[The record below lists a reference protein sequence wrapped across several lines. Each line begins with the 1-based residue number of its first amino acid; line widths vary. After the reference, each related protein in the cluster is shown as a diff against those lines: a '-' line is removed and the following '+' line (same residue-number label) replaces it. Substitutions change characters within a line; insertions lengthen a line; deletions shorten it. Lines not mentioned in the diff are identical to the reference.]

1 MTTEI
6 RNPSAGSTGV
16 SASAEFLD
24 GRSETEIIHALT
36 DRQAEIAE
44 SPVKSTQV
52 RRRQQPERALQ
63 IALVGHLQWRA
74 PPDLWWA
81 HYPSGGRRSRIAG
94 AILKGMGA
102 RAGVPDL
109 LLVSRGK
116 LFAIELKSDH
126 GRLSP
131 VQRETHAAMRKAGVV
146 IGVAGDIDQAL
157 GLLDTWGLIR

>member
-1 MTTEI
+1 MTTET
-6 RNPSAGSTGV
+6 RNPGWMTEV
-16 SASAEFLD
+16 SAKEFL
-24 GRSETEIIHALT
+24 GRNCAENIHDIA

-109 LLVSRGK
+109 LIVSRGR
-116 LFAIELKSDH
+116 LFAMELKSDR

-157 GLLDTWGLIR
+157 DLLGEWGLLQ